1 MSVLLYG
8 AETWTLLAA
17 DMKILKLDAI
27 HMRCQQQILDILWWA
42 HASNAEVLQRSG
54 LSAIGDILRRR
65 RLSMFGH
72 VPRLDSGMPAHDAL
86 RLMVD
91 TYEGRKAMASWRP
104 PGHPHIPQDVNDLPL
119 SALWNLRSLGV
130 MEWRNGQLGL
140 RDDDDDDDCPR

>member
-1 MSVLLYG
+1 MLYG

-17 DMKILKLDAI
+17 DMKILKLDAS
-27 HMRCQQQILDILWWA
+27 HMMCQQQILDILWWA

-91 TYEGRKAMASWRP
+91 TYKGRKAMEKTTLTMSHDIEP
-104 PGHPHIPQDVNDLPL
+104 
-119 SALWNLRSLGV
+119 
-130 MEWRNGQLGL
+130 
-140 RDDDDDDDCPR
+140 